1 MGKKPSATSKAQID
15 PNFEKQIR
23 RLRERAKEE
32 AEAREGGN
40 QTQWLMPELEGEWEG
55 DLFDIEGISESFARD
70 SANDDFEDA
79 VKDAEDSGVVGD
91 LIACTLRVD
100 YMAAME
106 RAFRSRHT
114 MRRPRAFAH
123 MTGRK
128 KGHGNDRGVLTQT
141 TLEFVRNTIKQ
152 SQATAQASGD

>member
-1 MGKKPSATSKAQID
+1 MASNPINQSAKAD
-15 PNFEKQIR
+15 VDENFEKQIKQ
-23 RLRERAKEE
+23 LQKLADEE
-32 AEAREGGN
+32 YTARTTGDR
-40 QTQWLMPELEGEWEG
+40 QKWMRPDEWEG